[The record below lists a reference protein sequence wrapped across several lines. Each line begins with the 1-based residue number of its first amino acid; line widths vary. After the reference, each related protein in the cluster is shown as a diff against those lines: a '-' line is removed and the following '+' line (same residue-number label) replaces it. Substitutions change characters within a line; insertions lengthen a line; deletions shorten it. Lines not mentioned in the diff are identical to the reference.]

1 MEMMYN
7 ELSATSLSNN
17 KHLANQKVA
26 KLIDCYKTARMH
38 GFKKI
43 RFSKQFQDI
52 EIADGYSLLHWLNET
67 SQRNLKD
74 LILGA
79 KTYPFINEEDTWAED
94 EYLKHHFY
102 FEDAA
107 YQIAKT
113 ECQGLSAAHIYDTLS
128 VGFSEAPPW
137 IRNTIFITK
146 INEETQTTES
156 VGVNNVFSADCF
168 KQQEISA
175 FLEKIRDVKLIVSS
189 LQPGGKRI
197 HLRDDHGTDVLRA
210 FAKRIIN
217 SPHVNRIVN
226 SLPWNNKTTNFIR
239 RVYPDG
245 LIEVVLHW
253 TDEGLGMVIQ
263 TTGRNLRET
272 GKIARLLEEEYDQ

>member
-1 MEMMYN
+1 MP
-7 ELSATSLSNN
+7 LSNN
-17 KHLANQKVA
+17 KPLANQKVA
-26 KLIDCYKTARMH
+26 KLIDCYKTAH
-38 GFKKI
+38 QNGFKKI
-43 RFSKQFQDI
+43 RFTKQFHEI
-52 EIADGYSLLHWLNET
+52 EIASGYTLQHWLGESN
-67 SQRNLKD
+67 QRNLKD

-79 KTYPFINEEDTWAED
+79 RTYSFINKEDAWAED

-113 ECQGLSAAHIYDTLS
+113 ECQGLSAAHKYDTLS

-137 IRNTIFITK
+137 RKNTIFITK
-146 INEETQTTES
+146 ANEETQTTES

-175 FLEKIRDVKLIVSS
+175 FIEKISTVVLIDSP
-189 LQPGGKRI
+189 LQPGKKEIR
-197 HLRDDHGTDVLRA
+197 LRDDHGKDILMA

-217 SPHVNRIVN
+217 SPYVVGIVN

-239 RVYPDG
+239 RVRPNG
-245 LIEVVLHW
+245 EIEVVLHW
-253 TDEGLGMVIQ
+253 TDKGLGMVIQ

-272 GKIARLLEEEYDQ
+272 EEIARLLEEKYAQ